1 MPVQFDEYESLA
13 EVTDSPIRQGSNA
26 HQILTFLLDH
36 PSTGFTPSE
45 IADWTEVPEG
55 SVGPTL
61 NRLEA
66 RGLVRHKE
74 PYWAAPTDEHVASE
88 AGMLASL
95 QALAESTVDD
105 GWADVDR
112 SEYEVSE
119 AELEAWRA
127 KE

>member
-1 MPVQFDEYESLA
+1 MPVQFDEYEIHA
-13 EVTDSPIRQGSNA
+13 EGVDPPIREGSNA
-26 HQILTFLLDH
+26 HRILTFLLDH

-45 IADWTEVPEG
+45 IAGRTEVPRG

-61 NRLEA
+61 QRLET

-74 PYWAAPTDEHVASE
+74 PYWAAPTDEQLASE

-95 QALAESTVDD
+95 EALVDSTEGD
-105 GWADVDR
+105 GWADIDR

-127 KE
+127 NE